1 MCENKEYLKYQQKL
15 KENKAKNEDKAIDD
29 FYNWLIKH
37 DINLSEVDSIIVEK
51 KGVLYSDI
59 NIYVKNKGMKKRI
72 YNTDN
77 PEITKL
83 LEKYENEIEKR
94 VGVLIYRSRGFIGIP
109 FRTEK
114 ILEAW
119 EIDCRNI

>member
-1 MCENKEYLKYQQKL
+1 MENKEYLKYQQKL
-15 KENKAKNEDKAIDD
+15 KENKAIDE

-59 NIYVKNKGMKKRI
+59 SIYVKNKGMKERI

-83 LEKYENEIEKR
+83 LEKYESEIEKR

-109 FRTEK
+109 FLTET

>member
-15 KENKAKNEDKAIDD
+15 KENKIKNKDKAIDE

-37 DINLSEVDSIIVEK
+37 DINLSEVDSVIVEK
-51 KGVLYSDI
+51 KGILYLDI

-72 YNTDN
+72 YSTVNL
-77 PEITKL
+77 EIIKL
-83 LEKYENEIEKR
+83 LEKYGSEIEKR
-94 VGVLIYRSRGFIGIP
+94 VGVSIYHSCDFVGIS
-109 FRTEK
+109 FLTETM
-114 ILEAW
+114 LETW